1 MPVPNNTFGQI
12 WNRVLLFAPD
22 LPPPMAQEFVKMTYR
37 QVIGDHS
44 WSDTRKDAE
53 ILLPDAYTTGTITV
67 THGSTSIVGAGVDFT
82 NSSLYVGQ
90 QICVGNIAPF
100 YTITAV
106 TQSIPAG
113 TYDTLTIDRAY
124 ENESDS
130 ALTYSIGQYYVEF
143 PTDLYVLER
152 IRDQANGW
160 YLITQTYN
168 QEYLDRVDVRRQS
181 TGTPTLCVPA
191 PPRTGSDGTVYP
203 RYEFWPRVQAQRF
216 YSYRYRYNPELTANT
231 DRILSTISPEVL
243 VYGALA
249 HAAAWPGTRDKPNPF
264 FSSEVHASY
273 AKLYDNAL
281 QNSIQQDLERAQDMI
296 QIADDPRRTFPFD
309 AKYIQSHIW

>member
-1 MPVPNNTFGQI
+1 MPTPNATFGTI

-22 LPPPMAQEFVKMTYR
+22 LPPPMAQEFVRMVYR

-53 ILLPDAYTTGTITV
+53 VLLPDAYSTGTVTV
-67 THGSTSIVGAGVDFT
+67 TNGSATILGSGVNFT
-82 NSSLYVGQ
+82 NSSLYVGR
-90 QICVGNIAPF
+90 QISIGNIAPF

-106 TQSIPAG
+106 SESVPAG
-113 TYDTLTIDRAY
+113 GYDTLTIDRNY
-124 ENESDS
+124 QNSTESGV
-130 ALTYSIGQYYVEF
+130 TFSIGQYYVEF

-181 TGTPTLCVPA
+181 TGTPTLVVPA
-191 PPRTGSDGTVYP
+191 PSRVGSDGTVYP
-203 RYEFWPRVQAQRF
+203 RYEFWPRVQAKRF
-216 YSYRYRYNPELTANT
+216 YSYRYRSNPELNSNT
-231 DRILSTISPEVL
+231 DRIISTLSPEVL

-249 HAAAWPGTRDKPNPF
+249 HAAAWPGTAEKANPF
-264 FSSEVHASY
+264 FSTENHASY
-273 AKLYDNAL
+273 MKLYDNAL
-281 QNSIQQDLERAQDMI
+281 QNSIQQDLERTQDMI
-296 QIADDPRRTFPFD
+296 TVADDPRRTFPFD
-309 AKYIQSHIW
+309 AKYVQSHIW